1 MTPSGIFMKSE
12 LVVVISTTFA
22 SWHIFTRHNA
32 LWLFKN
38 SHHPQFR
45 AVAVSLMPQ
54 RVVVFFP
61 LSELFRSLSSTHIF
75 FIIVFNMMKTS
86 YFYSETNQMHQCI
99 KFILFWNDS
108 TCFGRYFRPSS
119 GVHDCTYSDRH
130 LSNRYCCLL
139 ASKQTF
145 YLE

>member
-1 MTPSGIFMKSE
+1 MTPCGIFMKSE

-38 SHHPQFR
+38 SHNPQFR

-61 LSELFRSLSSTHIF
+61 LSELFRSLSL
-75 FIIVFNMMKTS
+75 TS
-86 YFYSETNQMHQCI
+86 IYNYITNPP
-99 KFILFWNDS
+99 
-108 TCFGRYFRPSS
+108 TCFGASVPIS
-119 GVHDCTYSDRH
+119 GSFDSAFAKVMKY
-130 LSNRYCCLL
+130 
-139 ASKQTF
+139 
-145 YLE
+145 